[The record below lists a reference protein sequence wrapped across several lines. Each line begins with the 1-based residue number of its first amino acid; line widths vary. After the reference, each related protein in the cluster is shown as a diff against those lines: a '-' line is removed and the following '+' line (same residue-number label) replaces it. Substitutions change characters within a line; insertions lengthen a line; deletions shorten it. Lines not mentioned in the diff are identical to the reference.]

1 MSQYIIEIDD
11 KSVTDQINGIIN
23 AVFKREIN
31 SKYGETGHEISQAV
45 KDIVYSHKDEIIDR
59 VVDRAVKEIVRK
71 GLPKLLEKGGEGWWM
86 NIENIMIEFWKIK
99 NINW

>member
-31 SKYGETGHEISQAV
+31 NKYGETGHEISKAV
-45 KDIVYSHKDEIIDR
+45 KDIVYSHKDEIIDK
-59 VVDRAVKEIVRK
+59 VIDRAVTEIVKK
-71 GLPKLLEKGGEGWWM
+71 GLPRLLEMGVSTRTP
-86 NIENIMIEFWKIK
+86 K
-99 NINW
+99 NDEVRE

>member
-23 AVFKREIN
+23 TIYEREIN
-31 SKYGETGHEISQAV
+31 NKYGETGREISKAV
-45 KDIVYSHKDEIIDR
+45 KDIVYSHKDEIIDK

-71 GLPKLLEKGGEGWWM
+71 GLPKLLEKCGE
-86 NIENIMIEFWKIK
+86 K
-99 NINW
+99 

>member
-23 AVFKREIN
+23 AIFKREIN

-45 KDIVYSHKDEIIDR
+45 KDIVYSHKDEIIEK

-71 GLPKLLEKGGEGWWM
+71 GLPKLLEMGVSNHTPQNDEVR
-86 NIENIMIEFWKIK
+86 E
-99 NINW
+99 

>member
-23 AVFKREIN
+23 AIFKREIT
-31 SKYGETGHEISQAV
+31 SKYGETGHEISKAV
-45 KDIVYSHKDEIIDR
+45 KDIVYSHKDEIIDK

-71 GLPKLLEKGGEGWWM
+71 GLPKLLEKGGEQ
-86 NIENIMIEFWKIK
+86 E
-99 NINW
+99 

>member
-31 SKYGETGHEISQAV
+31 NKYGETGCEISRAV
-45 KDIVYSHKDEIIDR
+45 KDIVYSHKDEIIDK

-71 GLPKLLEKGGEGWWM
+71 GLPKLLEMGVRTRTP
-86 NIENIMIEFWKIK
+86 K
-99 NINW
+99 NDEVRE

>member
-11 KSVTDQINGIIN
+11 KIVTDQINGIIN

-31 SKYGETGHEISQAV
+31 SKYGETGHEISRAV
-45 KDIVYSHKDEIIDR
+45 KDVVYSHKDEIIDK

-71 GLPKLLEKGGEGWWM
+71 GLPKLLEKGGEG
-86 NIENIMIEFWKIK
+86 
-99 NINW
+99 